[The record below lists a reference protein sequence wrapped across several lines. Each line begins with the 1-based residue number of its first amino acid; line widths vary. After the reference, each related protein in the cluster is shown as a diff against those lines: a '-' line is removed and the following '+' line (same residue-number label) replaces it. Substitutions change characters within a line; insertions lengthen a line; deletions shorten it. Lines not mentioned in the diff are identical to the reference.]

1 MKKIK
6 VHSPGAFITVQDG
19 GRFGYQKMGIP
30 ISGALDAFAFRVA
43 NLLVGNPP
51 ESAVLEITI
60 TGPRLEFTAE
70 SDIALTGA
78 QMGMTLNDKP
88 VGPWQ
93 SFRVQPGDIL
103 EIHQVTSGCRAYLA
117 INGGVDVPLVMGSRS
132 TYVGGKLGGFQGRPL
147 QVDDIINGFE
157 ARLLEAP
164 RILPNHWIPEH
175 HREISLRIIPGPQDD
190 YFDAGLETLR
200 TTDYM
205 VTPKADRMGY
215 RLQGAAIERKA
226 GTPDSIVS
234 EPSMPGGIQIPAD
247 AQPIVLLVEQTV
259 GGYSKI
265 ATVITPDIARLTQA
279 TPGDTVRFEKVDLPQ
294 AHAIFR
300 DSENKLQEI
309 AAALGQ

>member
-1 MKKIK
+1 MKRFK
-6 VHSPGAFITVQDG
+6 VHAPGAFTTVQDG
-19 GRFGYQKMGIP
+19 GRFGYQKMGMP
-30 ISGALDAFAFRVA
+30 ISGALDAYAFRVA
-43 NLLVGNPP
+43 NLLVGNAP

-60 TGPRLEFTAE
+60 TGPKLEFISA

-88 VGPWQ
+88 VVHWQ
-93 SFRVQPGDIL
+93 SLRVQPGDML

-117 INGGVDVPLVMGSRS
+117 IKGGIDVPVVMGSRS
-132 TYVGGKLGGFQGRPL
+132 TYVGGKLGGFAGRPL
-147 QVDDIINGFE
+147 QADDIVDGFE
-157 ARLLEAP
+157 VQLLNTP
-164 RILPNHWIPEH
+164 RILPDRWIPEH
-175 HREISLRIIPGPQDD
+175 KREVSLRVIPGPQDD
-190 YFDAGLETLR
+190 YFDIGLETLL

-215 RLQGAAIERKA
+215 RLQGSAIERKA
-226 GTPDSIVS
+226 ETPASIVS
-234 EPSMPGGIQIPAD
+234 EPTMPGGIQIPAD

-279 TPGDTVRFEKVDLPQ
+279 TPGDTVRFEKVDLAL

-300 DSENKLQEI
+300 DTEKTLQEI
-309 AAALGQ
+309 SVALEN

>member
-1 MKKIK
+1 MKRFK
-6 VHSPGAFITVQDG
+6 VHSPGAFTTVQDN
-19 GRFGYQKMGIP
+19 GRFGYQKMGMP

-43 NLLVGNPP
+43 NLLVGNPA

-60 TGPRLEFTAE
+60 TGPRLEFLSET
-70 SDIALTGA
+70 DIALTGA
-78 QMGMTLNDKP
+78 KMGMTLNDTL
-88 VGPWQ
+88 VQAWR
-93 SFRVQPGDIL
+93 SVRVKPGDML

-117 INGGVDVPLVMGSRS
+117 ISGGIDVPVVMGSRS
-132 TYVGGKLGGFQGRPL
+132 TYVGGKLGGFEGRPL
-147 QVDDIINGFE
+147 QADDVVNGLE

-164 RILPNHWIPEH
+164 RVLPNKWIPEH
-175 HREISLRIIPGPQDD
+175 KREINLRIIPGPQDD
-190 YFDAGLETLR
+190 YFDTGLETLL

-215 RLQGAAIERKA
+215 RLQGAAIERIP
-226 GTPDSIVS
+226 GTPASIVS

-279 TPGDTVRFEKVDLPQ
+279 TPGDTARFEKVDLAQ
-294 AHAIFR
+294 AHKIYR
-300 DSENKLQEI
+300 DSEKKLQEI
-309 AAALGQ
+309 AASLTM